1 MFETIKN
8 VDDSFVILATGKY
21 IGEGFD
27 DDRLDTLLITMPFKW
42 KGTLA
47 QYVGRLNRQRK
58 DKKEVSVYDYVDIQ
72 SRIYSNMFLK
82 RQRGYKSL
90 GFDLVS
96 ELETKQ
102 YFYNIDTY
110 EEKLIDDLK
119 SATDSIIF
127 MIRNSHT
134 GKLNKLVGNT
144 KLEIK
149 EIKHDLNLIIV
160 DEYIVWYGSINPFTY
175 SSIQEDS
182 IMRIENKALANK
194 LIQSV

>member
-1 MFETIKN
+1 
-8 VDDSFVILATGKY
+8 
-21 IGEGFD
+21 
-27 DDRLDTLLITMPFKW
+27 
-42 KGTLA
+42 
-47 QYVGRLNRQRK
+47 
-58 DKKEVSVYDYVDIQ
+58 
-72 SRIYSNMFLK
+72 MFLK

-102 YFYNIDTY
+102 YFYTIDTY

-182 IMRIENKALANK
+182 IMRIEHKALANK
-194 LIQSV
+194 LIQSE